1 MKRLLLF
8 FSLSILPV
16 VIFAFPETSQG
27 EWQYLCTSE
36 TGNQLYFDRENT
48 VLQLLI
54 KINSSE
60 ETVAEDVRRF
70 GIHYGDKKY
79 TLIFIQLSCFS
90 KMFRISKFTEYDA
103 QGAALFS
110 DHGDQAWKAIEPESM
125 IESLYMTLCKQQQG
139 EIVQSSAAERKPL
152 FPDNAKP
159 EIRSPAP
166 AQGENQDQ
174 ENYSVQIGAFRK
186 VENALFISREFQEKG
201 YVSRISEK
209 HTVNGTLFRVLV
221 GKFRSRSEAAK
232 LVQEIESRE
241 HINAIIA
248 MH

>member
-8 FSLSILPV
+8 FSLSVFLM
-16 VIFAFPETSQG
+16 VIFAFPEISQG
-27 EWQYLCTSE
+27 EWQYLCTTE
-36 TGNQLYFDRENT
+36 KGNQLYFDRENT

-54 KINSSE
+54 RLNSSE
-60 ETVAEDVRRF
+60 DAVADDVRRF
-70 GIHYGDKKY
+70 GIHYRDKKY

-103 QGAALFS
+103 QGASLYS
-110 DHGDQAWKAIEPESM
+110 GDGDQEWKAIEPESM
-125 IESLYMTLCKQQQG
+125 IESLYMPLCVQQQG
-139 EIVQSSAAERKPL
+139 EMVQSSAAERKPL

-166 AQGENQDQ
+166 ARRENRDQ
-174 ENYSVQIGAFRK
+174 EDYSVQIGAFRK
-186 VENALFISREFQEKG
+186 VENALAIFREFQEKG
-201 YVSRISEK
+201 YDSRISES
-209 HTVNGTLFRVLV
+209 HTVKGTLFRVLV

-232 LVQEIESRE
+232 LVQAIESRE